1 MPIDYIVFGILA
13 VLAIASAVI
22 TISSRHPIISAMSLV
37 AHFFMLA
44 GLYLTLQAQFIA
56 VLQILV
62 YAGAIMVL
70 VIFVIMLLNIPIEE
84 HQLRKTNL
92 TKTIAILLSSGL
104 AIELITVFVSMQKNV
119 NYLSPNALQNGTAAV
134 ISKVFFNSY
143 LIPFE
148 AIGLLLLT
156 AIIGA
161 VMLAKR
167 KLNN

>member
-70 VIFVIMLLNIPIEE
+70 VIFVIM
-84 HQLRKTNL
+84 
-92 TKTIAILLSSGL
+92 
-104 AIELITVFVSMQKNV
+104 QKNV